1 MTARDLKQG
10 IIFLLTL
17 NIADYL
23 LTLHFITMGGS
34 ELNPLIRPIIDT
46 PAGAVVKRSVGPLIL
61 ALLWHHR
68 GRIMSSLR
76 LRVPLLAVI
85 TSYTMLIVYFAFGLS
100 FGKFY

>member
-1 MTARDLKQG
+1 MTVRDLKQG
-10 IIFLLTL
+10 IVFLLIL

-23 LTLHFITMGGS
+23 FTLHVITMGGS
-34 ELNPLIRPIIDT
+34 ELNQLMRPMIDT
-46 PAGAVVKRSVGPLIL
+46 PAGAVVKLSVVPLIL

-68 GRIMSSLR
+68 GRIVSSLR